1 MFLLS
6 KWHHIYGCFFLNI
19 STMAERN
26 SKESRQGNTPANRNE
41 QPIKGAGQQTGGDRG
56 QKIEK
61 GDREG
66 YRSSEQ
72 KRQKG
77 NRGGNR

>member
-1 MFLLS
+1 LHS
-6 KWHHIYGCFFLNI
+6 VWHHIYSDIFLKI
-19 STMAERN
+19 STMADRN
-26 SKESRQGNTPANRNE
+26 SKESRQGNTSANRNE
-41 QPIKGAGQQTGGDRG
+41 QPIKGSGQQTGGERG

-61 GDREG
+61 GNKEG

-77 NRGGNR
+77 NSGGNR